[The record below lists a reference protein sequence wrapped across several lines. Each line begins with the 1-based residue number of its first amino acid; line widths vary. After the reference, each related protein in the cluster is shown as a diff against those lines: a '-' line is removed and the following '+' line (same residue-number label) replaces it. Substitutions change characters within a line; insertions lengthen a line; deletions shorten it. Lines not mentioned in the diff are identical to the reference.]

1 VILPENSIDASLTE
15 IRGRYGNDQDY
26 QSDLERIGL
35 NAHSL
40 RQAVAR
46 DMVVEAVLERVA
58 AQAAAVSETDVEIF
72 WYLHKDRFDAPKR
85 ALLRHILVTIN
96 EQLAGNERQS
106 ARAGST
112 PSAPAC
118 SRNRSASRNRR

>member
-1 VILPENSIDASLTE
+1 MILPENSIDASLTE

-46 DMVVEAVLERVA
+46 DMVVEAVLERAV
-58 AQAAAVSETDVEIF
+58 AVSTSTGLTLARVGSPRLGSSGCCGPHGFAQHLFHPERTT
-72 WYLHKDRFDAPKR
+72 APFK
-85 ALLRHILVTIN
+85 
-96 EQLAGNERQS
+96 
-106 ARAGST
+106 
-112 PSAPAC
+112 
-118 SRNRSASRNRR
+118 